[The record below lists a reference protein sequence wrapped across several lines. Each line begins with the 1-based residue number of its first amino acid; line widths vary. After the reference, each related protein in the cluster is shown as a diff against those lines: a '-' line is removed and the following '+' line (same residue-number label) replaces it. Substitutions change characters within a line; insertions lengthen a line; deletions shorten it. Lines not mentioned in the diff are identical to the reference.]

1 MAELPQLR
9 NSVAV
14 MRAELR
20 NLRKQVEQ
28 LRRILKSETQSI
40 NGRIESVSQEKSPQ
54 VPLVTA
60 TPTPYPSSRASL
72 VSRLSESAIGT
83 IKTCFR
89 EKNGT
94 PRQPGLVRSAR
105 GEIRIDSCKSFTNPS
120 HSLEGLEEFSHAWL
134 VQKIKHSFTL
144 VSVDSIYL
152 GIITAV
158 FTASI
163 LIYIGCCLSF
173 I

>member
-20 NLRKQVEQ
+20 NLRKQVEK
-28 LRRILKSETQSI
+28 LRHILKSETQSI
-40 NGRIESVSQEKSPQ
+40 KSRIESVSQEKSPQ
-54 VPLVTA
+54 VPA

-72 VSRLSESAIGT
+72 VSRLSEAAIGT

-120 HSLEGLEEFSHAWL
+120 HSLEGLKEFSHAWL
-134 VQKIKHSFTL
+134 VQKINTDLAML
-144 VSVDSIYL
+144 VFVYSISL
-152 GIITAV
+152 LLVEGT
-158 FTASI
+158 
-163 LIYIGCCLSF
+163 
-173 I
+173 